1 MSIKKTDEEFIN
13 LFVKIGKHWNL
24 TSLQAKILG
33 HAFLHLEPISMEELK
48 NKTGYSLA
56 SISNNV
62 KFLERVGI
70 IEKVSKPGT
79 KKIFLKIE
87 RDVHKRIRKIAENA
101 YEYKIKLFKET
112 LPSILESYKKELQ
125 REKDS
130 SKREIL
136 NERISIVQ
144 KLSRDIKVIE
154 SLTSVILKIKRL
166 GK

>member
-1 MSIKKTDEEFIN
+1 MTIEKTDEEFIN

-24 TSLQAKILG
+24 TNLQAKILG
-33 HAFLHLEPISMEELK
+33 YVFLQLEPLSMEELTK
-48 NKTGYSLA
+48 KTGYSLA

-62 KFLERVGI
+62 RFLERIGI
-70 IEKVSKPGT
+70 IEKTSKPGT

-87 RDVHKRIRKIAENA
+87 RDVYKRIRKIVENA
-101 YEYKIKLFKET
+101 YEYKVKLFKET
-112 LPSILESYKKELQ
+112 LPVIIECYKKELQ
-125 REKDS
+125 REKNP
-130 SKREIL
+130 SKKKIL

-144 KLSRDIKVIE
+144 KLSKDVMVIE